1 MGGLNICSIL
11 QTRGLTVQQ
20 STVTVVLTAVH
31 QSRELRGA
39 GCQLEPAQPVQDRHN
54 DSVHNVSLSFQD
66 KIPKKEMGEPE
77 RGVTVCDTDISDQ
90 LCRLH
95 LQ

>member
-1 MGGLNICSIL
+1 M
-11 QTRGLTVQQ
+11 QQ

-54 DSVHNVSLSFQD
+54 DSVHNVSLSLQD
-66 KIPKKEMGEPE
+66 KIQKKEMAESEG
-77 RGVTVCDTDISDQ
+77 GVTECDIDSRDQ
-90 LCRLH
+90 LYRLH

>member
-1 MGGLNICSIL
+1 M
-11 QTRGLTVQQ
+11 QQ

-66 KIPKKEMGEPE
+66 KIPKKEMGEPG